1 MKICEDYALLLDQ
14 FLDGEL
20 NRDDEALVREHL
32 VSCPACAAYVADAM
46 AVRAAFGDLDEIDVP
61 EGLSDGV
68 MAVIRAHAAPR
79 KKNYRWMKA
88 AASLAACAAIVFAA
102 VRVMPFG
109 ASSGASAAAS
119 AESAPMEARAGDMKG
134 GLESPAE
141 AGQQLMTAGSEAGDS
156 LSSNNVESG
165 QNSASGAV
173 ESYALAPNSAQDSG
187 RGEAPKA
194 GVGPLLSANLSS
206 GEVSY
211 RKSANLTAA
220 AVGTEL
226 DDYPGIPC
234 QDDAGLS
241 YTAYELSESEFDA
254 LIARLGAED
263 KVTVND
269 TADSTLYLIAVYP

>member
-119 AESAPMEARAGDMKG
+119 APAITGWKGRRRCASCMSAH
-134 GLESPAE
+134 
-141 AGQQLMTAGSEAGDS
+141 
-156 LSSNNVESG
+156 
-165 QNSASGAV
+165 
-173 ESYALAPNSAQDSG
+173 
-187 RGEAPKA
+187 
-194 GVGPLLSANLSS
+194 
-206 GEVSY
+206 
-211 RKSANLTAA
+211 LTRRRPAA
-220 AVGTEL
+220 AL
-226 DDYPGIPC
+226 PGRPP
-234 QDDAGLS
+234 A
-241 YTAYELSESEFDA
+241 
-254 LIARLGAED
+254 
-263 KVTVND
+263 VTRYG
-269 TADSTLYLIAVYP
+269 S